1 MKGGAKPTEKLLLFY
16 KLSFE
21 AEAKTLSLH
30 SASKRSFSK
39 PVSFA
44 GLLPAPAP
52 RGYFLMKRKYPKIHK
67 EPVGSLTSSRHPRGE
82 SSFARFSG
90 AMTAK
95 VIFYSLP
102 PRMSL
107 CSILQRASVLTR
119 ANAACRNYNFAPDQ
133 SAKSC
138 PASSWRY
145 LWYLELL
152 LMLHA
157 R

>member
-30 SASKRSFSK
+30 SASKRSFNK

-67 EPVGSLTSSRHPRGE
+67 EPVGSLTSNRRGNSPFDPPSGTRNFRDRGE
-82 SSFARFSG
+82 RDRFAVTAG
-90 AMTAK
+90 AK
-95 VIFYSLP
+95 P
-102 PRMSL
+102 PGD
-107 CSILQRASVLTR
+107 I
-119 ANAACRNYNFAPDQ
+119 
-133 SAKSC
+133 
-138 PASSWRY
+138 
-145 LWYLELL
+145 
-152 LMLHA
+152 
-157 R
+157 

>member
-1 MKGGAKPTEKLLLFY
+1 MKGGAKPTEKLL
-16 KLSFE
+16 FE
-21 AEAKTLSLH
+21 VEAKILFLH
-30 SASKRSFSK
+30 SASKRSFSQ

-95 VIFYSLP
+95 VIF
-102 PRMSL
+102 
-107 CSILQRASVLTR
+107 C
-119 ANAACRNYNFAPDQ
+119 
-133 SAKSC
+133 
-138 PASSWRY
+138 
-145 LWYLELL
+145 
-152 LMLHA
+152 
-157 R
+157 